1 MIVVESPLDVVRL
14 TSLGITGGVSTYGS
28 MISETQLKTIRF
40 ADKIIFAL
48 DSDDA
53 GLTSSLKMVKASQ
66 DLGFEAW
73 FFEYA
78 DIDVKDVGGMSK
90 TEVLKGIFEARHSV
104 RYATWGAA

>member
-1 MIVVESPLDVVRL
+1 
-14 TSLGITGGVSTYGS
+14 
-28 MISETQLKTIRF
+28 
-40 ADKIIFAL
+40 
-48 DSDDA
+48 
-53 GLTSSLKMVKASQ
+53 MVKASQ

-90 TEVLKGIFEARHSV
+90 AEVLKGIFEARHSV